1 MKRMT
6 LASLV
11 RQQIKKTNSVKLLQ
25 ITIDKN

>member
-1 MKRMT
+1 MKSMT